1 MATEA
6 QMDKLIDAV
15 ENISLESEDSNFDRD
30 DVNSITD
37 SLFRIAEALERLS
50 PPPAPTVLTPA
61 NNYWKRKEWE
71 KEHGREWTNK
81 EQI

>member
-6 QMDKLIDAV
+6 QMDKLIDSI
-15 ENISLESEDSNFDRD
+15 ENISLESEGSNFDRD

-50 PPPAPTVLTPA
+50 PPPPAKIMTPA
-61 NNYWKRKEWE
+61 NNYWKRKAWE
-71 KEHGREWTNK
+71 EEHGREWTSS
-81 EQI
+81 ETI